1 MTAPGACSWLAR
13 LPFALSCQELY
24 VQDYGSIDWPAQ
36 RNNVA
41 ACDVYTPH
49 SWLLGAAYGEC
60 RAAARNTEGALYPQS
75 SLGSTASYW
84 CVPAAGMETGI
95 V

>member
-1 MTAPGACSWLAR
+1 M
-13 LPFALSCQELY
+13 
-24 VQDYGSIDWPAQ
+24 QDYSSIDWPAQ